1 LSVRKH
7 PSSVTDLQS
16 QMLIAPFKESQIWKV
31 EDILSFIRIWW
42 ELSKFE
48 KNLIEEEKSKY
59 LE

>member
-1 LSVRKH
+1 
-7 PSSVTDLQS
+7 
-16 QMLIAPFKESQIWKV
+16 MLIAPFKESQIWKV